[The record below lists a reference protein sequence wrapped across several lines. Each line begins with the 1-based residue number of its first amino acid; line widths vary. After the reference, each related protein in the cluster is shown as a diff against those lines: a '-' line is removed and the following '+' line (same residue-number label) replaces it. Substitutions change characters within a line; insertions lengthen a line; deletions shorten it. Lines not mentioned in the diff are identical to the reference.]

1 MNTPPTSD
9 PADEEHAARRFI
21 WSNGLQGMGDQIVA
35 AKTVLPW
42 LLQAA
47 GTPGFFIAL
56 LVPIR
61 ESGSMLPQAA
71 FTPWVTT
78 QRSRKRIWVIGSLGQ
93 AVAAALIGVAVLLL
107 GGATLGV
114 TVTLLLAVLAV
125 FRSLC
130 SIASKDVQGRTIAKG
145 RRGVITGRAAAVGGA
160 IALAVGLLLELLGTD
175 APTWFLA
182 ALIFAS
188 AAAWVLAAVVFQT
201 IREPVSNQE
210 PQGLQQ
216 GWWVDTWGLFTG
228 DRAFRQFVIVRSLLL
243 VTALSTA
250 FIVTLSQ
257 EVGSGLTGLGAF
269 LIASGLAAV
278 FGGRISGIWSDS
290 SSRNVMSYGSLVG
303 SIVIVALVASAQWA
317 TGEVNA
323 WVFPIGFFLI
333 NLVHTAIRVARKTYI
348 VDMAEGDE
356 RTRYVGAAN
365 TLMGIILLLVGAIS
379 GVVALLGPS
388 AALIFLAAI
397 GFVGVMAAR
406 NLPDVSV

>member
-1 MNTPPTSD
+1 MSNPSR
-9 PADEEHAARRFI
+9 EEHAARRFI
-21 WSNGLQGMGDQIVA
+21 WSNGLQGVGDQIVA

-47 GTPGFFIAL
+47 GAPGFFIAL

-93 AVAAALIGVAVLLL
+93 AVAAALIGLAALLL
-107 GGATLGV
+107 DALPLAL

-130 SIASKDVQGRTIAKG
+130 SIASKDVQGRTISRG
-145 RRGVITGRAAAVGGA
+145 HRGVITGRATAVGGA
-160 IALAVGLLLELLGTD
+160 ASLAVGLFLEWLGTPV
-175 APTWFLA
+175 PTWVLA

-188 AAAWVLAAVVFQT
+188 AAAWAVAAIVFHT
-201 IREPVSNQE
+201 IDEPVSGE
-210 PQGLQQ
+210 DPQGLQR
-216 GWWVDTWGLFTG
+216 GWWADTWGLFTG
-228 DRAFRQFVIVRSLLL
+228 DREFRRFVIVRSLLL
-243 VTALSTA
+243 VSALSTA

-257 EVGSGLTGLGAF
+257 EIGYGLTGLGAF

-278 FGGRISGIWSDS
+278 LGGRISGIWSDI
-290 SSRNVMSYGSLVG
+290 SSRNVMSWASLAASV
-303 SIVIVALVASAQWA
+303 VLVALVAAA
-317 TGEVNA
+317 TWLPGEVNA
-323 WVFPIGFFLI
+323 WLFPVGFFLV
-333 NLVHTAIRVARKTYI
+333 NLAHTAIRVARKTYI

-365 TLMGIILLLVGAIS
+365 TLMGAILLLVGAVS
-379 GVVALLGPS
+379 GAVAQLGSGAALL
-388 AALIFLAAI
+388 FLAAI
-397 GFVGVMAAR
+397 GFIGVVAAR
-406 NLPDVSV
+406 RLRDVSAGR